1 LIRFSHLLLLFSE
14 LCASFLFP
22 RCSPLKIKFVLGAP
36 EKLGRS
42 PAAVETGSMCVCA
55 AARQSFE
62 YIKPWRACLQE
73 FITRRY
79 TREFSQG
86 LYGALLFK
94 WKFHLN

>member
-1 LIRFSHLLLLFSE
+1 
-14 LCASFLFP
+14 
-22 RCSPLKIKFVLGAP
+22 V
-36 EKLGRS
+36 
-42 PAAVETGSMCVCA
+42 CVCAAA